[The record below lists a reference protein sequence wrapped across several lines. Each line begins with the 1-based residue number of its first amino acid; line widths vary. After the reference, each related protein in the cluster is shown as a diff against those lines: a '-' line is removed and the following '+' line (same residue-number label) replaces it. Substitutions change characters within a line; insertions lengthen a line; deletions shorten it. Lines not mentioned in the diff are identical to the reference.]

1 LTTTA
6 AVKHACHDKL
16 ALQDGV
22 LDEAQRTVAIRGSG
36 DRRNADRGQRDRPSV
51 RQGSWSPILSVG
63 WLAAVVIAVI
73 SPRGTRR
80 CLQIRRRQPR

>member
-1 LTTTA
+1 MKPSVRWLYGVA
-6 AVKHACHDKL
+6 AVV
-16 ALQDGV
+16 ALLV
-22 LDEAQRTVAIRGSG
+22 AVTAIAQ
-36 DRRNADRGQRDRPSV
+36 SV

-63 WLAAVVIAVI
+63 WLAAVIVAVI

>member
-1 LTTTA
+1 MKLSARWLYAAAGTTA
-6 AVKHACHDKL
+6 MLIAVS
-16 ALQDGV
+16 
-22 LDEAQRTVAIRGSG
+22 AIV
-36 DRRNADRGQRDRPSV
+36 QSV

-63 WLAAVVIAVI
+63 WLAAVIIAVL